1 MTSDSTA
8 PKGET
13 FDYNSQEEGNGG
25 GERISLMIRSWVQP
39 EWSDVPLC
47 NDDERDDDGRII
59 YRIRT
64 RGLADCF
71 MAEHIH
77 ALLHRKPFKVEVL
90 ATVAQLLDIRNHW
103 EDKYELDGKVGFIN
117 IVKYN
122 ILKATGVNKAELE
135 FYSI

>member
-1 MTSDSTA
+1 
-8 PKGET
+8 
-13 FDYNSQEEGNGG
+13 
-25 GERISLMIRSWVQP
+25 
-39 EWSDVPLC
+39 
-47 NDDERDDDGRII
+47 
-59 YRIRT
+59 
-64 RGLADCF
+64 

-122 ILKATGVNKAELE
+122 VLKATGVNKAELE